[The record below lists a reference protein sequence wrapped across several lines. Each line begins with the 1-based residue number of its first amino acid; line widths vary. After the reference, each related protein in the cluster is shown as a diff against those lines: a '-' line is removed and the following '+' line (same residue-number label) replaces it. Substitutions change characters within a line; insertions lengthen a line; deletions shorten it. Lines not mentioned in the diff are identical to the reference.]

1 MRYRQFGKQQ
11 WQCSVLGFGTMRLP
25 QTDNNPSHVDEA
37 EAIRMIRHGIDNGI
51 NYVDTAYPYHMGRS
65 EVVLGLALKDGYR
78 EKVKVADK
86 LPPWFVNSHADMDRI
101 LDEQLNRLQTGVIDY
116 YLLHGLEAENWGKLR
131 KLKVFDWAEKAIRE
145 GRILN
150 LGFSFHGDY
159 DTFREIV
166 DSYDNWTMCQIQYNY
181 MDTKYQAGTKGLR
194 YAAERGLAV
203 VIMEPLRGGGLS
215 KQPPAQ
221 VAEIWAGAPVR
232 RSPAE
237 WALLWLWEQPG
248 ISAVLSGMSNMQ
260 QVVENLAI
268 AGRSGPGVLS
278 AAEIKLVERARK
290 AYRKLV
296 PVPCTGC
303 GYCLPC
309 KNGVEIPRIFQLYND
324 GKIYDNMQPAIFFYR
339 MAFTCLKE
347 EQRADRCQEC
357 RECVE
362 KCPQKIDIPQ
372 WLKKAHAEL
381 GPKK

>member
-1 MRYRQFGKQQ
+1 MKYRQFGKQK

-25 QTDNNPSHVDEA
+25 QTDNNPSHVDEG

-78 EKVKVADK
+78 EKVKVATK
-86 LPPWFVNSHADMDRI
+86 LPPWFVNSQQDMDRI
-101 LDEQLNRLQTGVIDY
+101 LDEQLKRLQMDSIDY
-116 YLLHGLEAENWGKLR
+116 YLLHGLDVESWGKFR
-131 KLKVFDWAEKAIRE
+131 RLKVFDWAEKCIGE
-145 GRILN
+145 GRFSY

-159 DTFREIV
+159 ATFKDIV
-166 DSYDNWTMCQIQYNY
+166 DGYDSWDMCQIQYNY
-181 MDTKYQAGTKGLR
+181 MDIKYQAGTKGLR
-194 YAAERGLAV
+194 YAADRGLAV

-221 VAEIWAGAPVR
+221 VAEIWAGAPIR

-248 ISAVLSGMSNMQ
+248 ISTVLSGMSTMQ

-268 AGRSGPGVLS
+268 AERSGPGSLS
-278 AAEIKLVERARK
+278 AEEIRLVDRARD
-290 AYRKLV
+290 AYRKLI

-303 GYCLPC
+303 GYCMPC

-339 MAFTCLKE
+339 LAFTCLKE
-347 EQRADRCQEC
+347 EQRADRCKEC
-357 RECVE
+357 GECLE

-381 GPKK
+381 GPKR